1 MSILLIGSTGMGK
14 STFGN
19 FLFDPD
25 DKHMLDNP
33 TFAAATDN
41 KPMTQEVKVVRQKV
55 QVESG
60 RKLWLDVI
68 DTPGL
73 NESADKDLS
82 HMIDIIKMLNK
93 CGEIRAC
100 ILVVKFNAKIDA
112 QYRATLE
119 YYSRLLPGLFDKNV
133 IIVMTEYATDE
144 RSELQRKRQRIDV
157 EQVKRNTILELGK
170 YSNNQISYSPQLFT
184 IDCLPIASAEMET
197 SLAERTAI
205 IDHINTF
212 LPIKVKDQ
220 LVAKTDYIKHIDAAK
235 YEKLQGEIEGY
246 KKRLK
251 EQYQESE
258 KVLDE
263 THKKETKITQIE
275 SEIKNLETNL
285 RDKNTTE
292 EVVAAHWSIS
302 EDWRMLRWFTRDFN
316 IESPLEITRYTTWS
330 NQKCEFKEIA
340 QTAKSI
346 KGKVEGRFMR
356 GIYASV
362 TAYTEKR
369 IKYADEIADLNR
381 RLKREKEFLIDHNR
395 DRDKYQKEHAK
406 KKEEIELLKECM
418 NETKADAKK
427 CCLDFMTIE
436 EAMARLDELVPRKK

>member
-1 MSILLIGSTGMGK
+1 MGK
-14 STFGN
+14 STLGN
-19 FLFDPD
+19 YLFDPNE
-25 DKHMLDNP
+25 KHMLDNP

-55 QVESG
+55 QVEGS
-60 RKLWLDVI
+60 RNVWLDVI

-112 QYRATLE
+112 QYRATME
-119 YYSRLLPGLFDKNV
+119 YYSKLLPGLFDKNV
-133 IIVMTEYATDE
+133 IIVMTDYATDE
-144 RSELQRKRQRIDV
+144 RSEQQRKRQRIDV

-170 YSNNQISYSPQLFT
+170 CSNNQISYSPQLFT
-184 IDCLPIASAEMET
+184 IDCLPLGSDEMKT
-197 SLAERTAI
+197 SLTIRTAI
-205 IDHINTF
+205 IDFMKTF

-220 LVAKTDYIKHIDAAK
+220 MVAKTDYIKHVDAAR

-251 EQYQESE
+251 EQYKDSD
-258 KVLDE
+258 KALDD

-292 EVVAAHWSIS
+292 EVVAAQWSIN
-302 EDWRMLRWFTRDFN
+302 EEWRVLRWFTREFN
-316 IESPLEITRYTTWS
+316 IESQHEITRHSTWTNEKS
-330 NQKCEFKEIA
+330 EFKEI
-340 QTAKSI
+340 TKTTKSV
-346 KGKVEGRFMR
+346 KGKVTGNFMR

-362 TAYTEKR
+362 TAYTEKK
-369 IKYADEIADLNR
+369 IKYADEIADLNT
-381 RLKREKEFLIDHNR
+381 RLRREKEFLVEYKEER
-395 DRDKYQKEHAK
+395 EKYQKEHGK
-406 KKEEIELLKECM
+406 KLAEIELLENCIAER
-418 NETKADAKK
+418 NADAEK
-427 CCLDFMTIE
+427 CLSDLMTVG
-436 EAMARLDELVPRKK
+436 EAMERLDELKKKN